1 MSDLIPGTPDF
12 VERLL
17 AERIGLDVASV
28 GAGLIVRGV
37 QNRMTQLGVRRVE
50 DYQRIL
56 LGPSDEIQ
64 ALIEEVVSTLR

>member
-1 MSDLIPGTPDF
+1 MTPLIPGAADF

-28 GAGLIVRGV
+28 GEGLIVRGV
-37 QNRMTQLGVRRVE
+37 QARMTKLGVRRVE

-56 LGPSDEIQ
+56 LEPTDEIQ
-64 ALIEEVVSTLR
+64 ALIEEV